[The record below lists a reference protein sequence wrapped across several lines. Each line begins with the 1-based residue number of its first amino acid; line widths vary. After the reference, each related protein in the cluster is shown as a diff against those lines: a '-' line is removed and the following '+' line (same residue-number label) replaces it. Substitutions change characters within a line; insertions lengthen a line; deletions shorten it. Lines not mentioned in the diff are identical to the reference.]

1 MAVPPRHLTETAGRG
16 ISPTRISRSR
26 ALSLAKAALRK
37 MKTATA
43 QHAAGIA
50 AQTKSAGIDSFMPM
64 EHAAL
69 HRADWSERVTNPVRM
84 LARLRIKMFT
94 R

>member
-50 AQTKSAGIDSFMPM
+50 AQTKSAGIESFMPM
-64 EHAAL
+64 STPPTTGPRIDPMRPIPSAQPAPV
-69 HRADWSERVTNPVRM
+69 ERTNVG
-84 LARLRIKMFT
+84 
-94 R
+94 